1 MRSSGIQP
9 PPSRVQSLLVE
20 EAAKL
25 RSFLSL
31 LEQEQHALTGGD
43 VDRLIR
49 LAEEKSALLTCLA
62 DLCAARNQ
70 ALAAE
75 SLPPDRPG
83 VEAWFERH
91 PDPQF
96 ADAQRAWQDLLVLA
110 VKAREINRVN
120 GQLIGARLAGNQQAL
135 SVLLAAANQA
145 ALYGPDGQAQPL
157 GSGRSFGAA

>member
-1 MRSSGIQP
+1 MRPSGIQP
-9 PPSRVQSLLVE
+9 PPRIPHLLVE
-20 EAAKL
+20 EAAAL
-25 RSFLSL
+25 RGFVSL
-31 LEQEQHALTGGD
+31 LEQEQQALVAGE
-43 VDRLIR
+43 VDRL
-49 LAEEKSALLTCLA
+49 LQMAEEKSAGFAHLA
-62 DLCAARNQ
+62 DLCETRNR

-83 VEAWFERH
+83 IEAWCERH
-91 PDPQF
+91 PEF
-96 ADAQRAWQDLLVLA
+96 ADTRQAWRDLLALTT
-110 VKAREINRVN
+110 KAREINRVN